1 MFKFLLANL
10 KGLPSYLVTID
21 LLLGQICKLTP
32 LDNLYMFSGFIKFM
46 SNEKNTVKVGEGEVK
61 IYKSSEKKSER
72 CSCKPPVRNR
82 LCKEHGG

>member
-1 MFKFLLANL
+1 MSNL

-32 LDNLYMFSGFIKFM
+32 LGNLYMFNAFIKFM
-46 SNEKNTVKVGEGEVK
+46 TESDKDSVKVGDGEVK
-61 IYKSSEKKSER
+61 IYKSSEKKSQR

>member
-1 MFKFLLANL
+1 
-10 KGLPSYLVTID
+10 
-21 LLLGQICKLTP
+21 
-32 LDNLYMFSGFIKFM
+32 MFSGFIKFM